1 MGCEE
6 VVAPR
11 RAGVGSD
18 HFVVTSYTSRC
29 RPWLALFD
37 FWTTTAAARS
47 CRAPPPDLSAM
58 NAWSTTS
65 GREVFTYPR
74 DDLAATPQSGVPW
87 STRPSA
93 CRFLR
98 SE

>member
-47 CRAPPPDLSAM
+47 CRAPPRSVCNERLVDYL
-58 NAWSTTS
+58 
-65 GREVFTYPR
+65 
-74 DDLAATPQSGVPW
+74 
-87 STRPSA
+87 RP
-93 CRFLR
+93 
-98 SE
+98 